1 LYGETTDTAELNGD
15 YWYNNLREK
24 VLFEPSVR
32 RLADDGF
39 RVFIEMSPH
48 PVLTVPVQE
57 IVEDVDD
64 ALVLSSSRRG
74 RDEVESL
81 IGSLAQ
87 LHVRGGTVDWDALF
101 GTRRRVD
108 LPTYAFQRQRYW
120 LSSSH
125 TTVEASSTELP
136 PAADDHIVSLAD
148 RIAALTDDDAKAF
161 VLDHVL
167 EKVAVVLGHSSG
179 DSVDPDQEFKE
190 LGFDSLL
197 SVELS
202 KRLTAS
208 TGLKLRANTVLRHPS
223 PRLVAEHVATSMSNR
238 GPR

>member
-1 LYGETTDTAELNGD
+1 
-15 YWYNNLREK
+15 
-24 VLFEPSVR
+24 
-32 RLADDGF
+32 
-39 RVFIEMSPH
+39 
-48 PVLTVPVQE
+48 
-57 IVEDVDD
+57 
-64 ALVLSSSRRG
+64 
-74 RDEVESL
+74 
-81 IGSLAQ
+81 
-87 LHVRGGTVDWDALF
+87 VDWDALF